1 MLLNKTMKLSIN
13 TKLKRGSLSL
23 MKHVASD
30 RSRRNLASLVFDT
43 VTTDVIQYIESAK
56 IGVSLGDLRLYD
68 NLTPNTIYPQLI
80 GARSRDGTR

>member
-1 MLLNKTMKLSIN
+1 MFLDKTMKLSIN

-23 MKHVASD
+23 MKHAAND
-30 RSRRNLASLVFDT
+30 QSRHDLASLVFDT
-43 VTTDVIQYIESAK
+43 VTTNVIQYIESAK

-80 GARSRDGTR
+80 GARTRNGSR